1 MIKLTPKHK
10 NAVDHFFGLLTSCL
24 VDESRSNRF
33 VDAEKIPLSCER
45 EKGFGW
51 GEETLS
57 CLRIEFESSGGGG
70 KRGLPTLPACRSQL
84 IQSL

>member
-1 MIKLTPKHK
+1 MLLT
-10 NAVDHFFGLLTSCL
+10 VFWVMLTSCP
-24 VDESRSNRF
+24 VDESHSNRF

-51 GEETLS
+51 GVGGGGGEETLS